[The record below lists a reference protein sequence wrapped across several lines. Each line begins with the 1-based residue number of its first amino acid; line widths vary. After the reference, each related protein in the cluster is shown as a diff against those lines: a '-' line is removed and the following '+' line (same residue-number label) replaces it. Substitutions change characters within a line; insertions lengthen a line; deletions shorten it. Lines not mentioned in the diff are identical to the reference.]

1 MSGLK
6 IKKGDEVIVIAG
18 KDKGATGTVI
28 KALPREDRVVV
39 EGVNI
44 IKKHKRAN
52 QAGGQQGEVITREA
66 PIHVSN
72 VSIVEDGQPTRV
84 GYRFEEDGTKVR
96 ISRRTGKDI

>member
-1 MSGLK
+1 MK
-6 IKKGDEVIVIAG
+6 IKKDDEVVVIAG
-18 KDKGATGTVI
+18 KDKGATGKVI
-28 KALPREDRVVV
+28 KALPREQRVVV
-39 EGVNI
+39 EGVNL

-52 QAGGQQGEVITREA
+52 PAGGQQGEVVTMEA

-72 VSIVEDGQPTRV
+72 VAIVDDGQPTRV